1 MSKYR
6 GKPDQSFDHRILFE
20 SLLLFIAVAAL
31 LFLLSSRIV
40 NLYDEGILLTGTMR
54 TMAGQVLHRDFYY
67 NYGPAQLYLLAGL
80 FKLVGPSVLAER
92 LADISFAAG
101 LVVTLYA
108 LTRKFCG
115 RHLAAGAA
123 MVGLLWAIGLFM
135 TESLMIPALCTLILW
150 ASWLILPV
158 RDVLSQRRR
167 AVGAGVL
174 TAIMFFFRYDVG
186 IEIIAANLVAVVIIR
201 WLEKPATRRSTGGLI
216 TSVIGPYLVA
226 FAITVAPAAIA
237 YLSVAPLRDLLYDI
251 VIYTAKYY
259 RIGRELPF
267 PIPRPGPAFGE
278 IAVYLLPVILAISFW
293 VVAHWAIARR
303 RATADESEAPTP
315 EWVNLLVALGVTT
328 AMISMKGL
336 VRASVEGMYG
346 GVMAS
351 VLIGAVLVQH
361 RASLN
366 IWLRGLLTGTI
377 ALFALAALS
386 STWIQ
391 LFSHTHLQPLAIN
404 WIVTPGRQPPGPEF
418 RSWCHQGT
426 PITRGFCFL
435 LDEDH
440 IQTITYLDAHTHP
453 EDYLYV
459 GLPHHDRIFI
469 NDNITY
475 FAAQRL
481 PATKWSHFD
490 PFLQN
495 REDIQHEM
503 IGELEQRKPPYVV
516 LDSEF
521 DNLREPNGS
530 AVSTGVHLL
539 DDYISAH
546 YKAVQQYGELTILRR
561 QE

>member
-1 MSKYR
+1 M
-6 GKPDQSFDHRILFE
+6 
-20 SLLLFIAVAAL
+20 
-31 LFLLSSRIV
+31 

-108 LTRKFCG
+108 LTRKFFG

-174 TAIMFFFRYDVG
+174 TAIMFFFRYDVASRHCRESRG
-186 IEIIAANLVAVVIIR
+186 GSDHQVAGKAR
-201 WLEKPATRRSTGGLI
+201 DEKVNGW
-216 TSVIGPYLVA
+216 PYHLGDW
-226 FAITVAPAAIA
+226 TVPCRLCNHSCSGCDS

-259 RIGRELPF
+259 RVGRELPF

-351 VLIGAVLVQH
+351 VLVGAVLVQH
-361 RASLN
+361 RAAS
-366 IWLRGLLTGTI
+366 ISGC
-377 ALFALAALS
+377 AA
-386 STWIQ
+386 
-391 LFSHTHLQPLAIN
+391 
-404 WIVTPGRQPPGPEF
+404 
-418 RSWCHQGT
+418 C
-426 PITRGFCFL
+426 
-435 LDEDH
+435 
-440 IQTITYLDAHTHP
+440 
-453 EDYLYV
+453 
-459 GLPHHDRIFI
+459 
-469 NDNITY
+469 
-475 FAAQRL
+475 
-481 PATKWSHFD
+481 
-490 PFLQN
+490 
-495 REDIQHEM
+495 
-503 IGELEQRKPPYVV
+503 
-516 LDSEF
+516 
-521 DNLREPNGS
+521 
-530 AVSTGVHLL
+530 
-539 DDYISAH
+539 
-546 YKAVQQYGELTILRR
+546 
-561 QE
+561 